1 MEINE
6 VAALKVRELPA
17 AADRKGICRRV
28 RERGG
33 GKSKAN
39 LITPLLLSLYLSL
52 SLSLRSHQ
60 REVVCKEVRGQS
72 KPC

>member
-28 RERGG
+28 RERGRG
-33 GKSKAN
+33 G
-39 LITPLLLSLYLSL
+39 
-52 SLSLRSHQ
+52 R
-60 REVVCKEVRGQS
+60 V
-72 KPC
+72 KPI